1 MGSFANTST
10 WAERVK
16 LAPATA
22 QPVLTLLTEAE
33 CHYSAK
39 LLLLNPNDFK
49 SPEEFLRKWQFYK
62 GALEAVTDLTNLI
75 KGQMTN
81 E

>member
-1 MGSFANTST
+1 MGSFANNSK
-10 WAERVK
+10 WPERVK
-16 LAPATA
+16 LAAPVA
-22 QPVLTLLTEAE
+22 QPVLVLLAEAE

-49 SPEEFLRKWQFYK
+49 TPEDFLRKWQFYR
-62 GALEAVTDLTNLI
+62 GALEAVNDLTNLI

>member
-1 MGSFANTST
+1 MGSFANNSN
-10 WAERVK
+10 WAKQVK

-22 QPVLTLLTEAE
+22 QPVIALLTEAE

-39 LLLLNPNDFK
+39 LLSLNPNDFK
-49 SPEEFLRKWQFYK
+49 TPEDFLRKWQFYR
-62 GALEAVTDLTNLI
+62 GALEAVNDLTNLI